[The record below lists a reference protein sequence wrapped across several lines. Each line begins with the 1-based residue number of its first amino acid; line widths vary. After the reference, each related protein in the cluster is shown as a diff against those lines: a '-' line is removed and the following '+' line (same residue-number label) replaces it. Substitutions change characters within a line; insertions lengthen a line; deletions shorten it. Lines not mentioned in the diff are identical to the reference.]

1 MKEIQTSQVAP
12 SQEAEA
18 TESRFDSVRRRVGL
32 LLGPAVFLL
41 VLATPFEQL
50 TPEAHRLAAVTS
62 LVIIF
67 WTTEALPLPVTA
79 LLGPALAVMLQVAP
93 V

>member
-1 MKEIQTSQVAP
+1 MKESQSSQVVP

-18 TESRFDSVRRRVGL
+18 TESRFDTVRRQVGL

-50 TPEAHRLAAVTS
+50 TPEAH
-62 LVIIF
+62 
-67 WTTEALPLPVTA
+67 
-79 LLGPALAVMLQVAP
+79 
-93 V
+93 